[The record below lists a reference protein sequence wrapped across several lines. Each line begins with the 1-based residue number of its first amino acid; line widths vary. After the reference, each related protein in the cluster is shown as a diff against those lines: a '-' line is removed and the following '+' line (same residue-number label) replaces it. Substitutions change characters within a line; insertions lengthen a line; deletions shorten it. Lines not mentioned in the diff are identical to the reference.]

1 MKTLEDIKKVLKEN
15 KEKIASEFRA
25 EIIGIFGS
33 YVRGEQR
40 EESDIDILVRFKE
53 GATIFDL
60 AGLVNFLEEKLGTK
74 VDIVSERAIRHKL
87 KEEILKEVVAI

>member
-15 KEKIASEFRA
+15 REKIASEFRA

-40 EESDIDILVRFKE
+40 EEVI
-53 GATIFDL
+53 
-60 AGLVNFLEEKLGTK
+60 
-74 VDIVSERAIRHKL
+74 
-87 KEEILKEVVAI
+87 